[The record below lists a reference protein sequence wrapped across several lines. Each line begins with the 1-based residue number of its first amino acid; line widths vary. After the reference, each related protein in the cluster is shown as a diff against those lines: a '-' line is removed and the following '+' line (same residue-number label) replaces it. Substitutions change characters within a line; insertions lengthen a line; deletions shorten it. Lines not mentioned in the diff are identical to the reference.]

1 MPPGHDPQQQEF
13 EQRPD
18 PATCGPHDADY
29 YNTLSDDDAAR
40 TGCVGQGGVQAQA
53 GAEFKRAYRRKQL
66 RWVYEKIKRAEQIK
80 KGDVYKVDQLQAMKW
95 SKEIWQ
101 ELQGK
106 ATIENCFR
114 HTGIVFNGVD
124 ERSKKETGYSGD
136 VEVEDI
142 IFRAADLHL

>member
-1 MPPGHDPQQQEF
+1 M
-13 EQRPD
+13 
-18 PATCGPHDADY
+18 DA
-29 YNTLSDDDAAR
+29 
-40 TGCVGQGGVQAQA
+40 GII
-53 GAEFKRAYRRKQL
+53 AEFKRAYRRKQL

-101 ELQGK
+101 ELQAK